1 MRFSR
6 CLALFAL
13 ALVSSPLLILD
24 ATAERRDH
32 ARTRGTIAD
41 TDLADLIHR
50 TADAASAFIRGDIER
65 YLSLIVHSADY
76 TLMAPLG
83 GAPTR
88 GFDHAPEHLARLK
101 RTFRGGTSELEVVQT
116 YASDNLVVLVMIERQ
131 RARVADVPEQDWSL
145 RVTQV
150 YRRDGA
156 EWHLVHRHADPLVRE
171 IGLDHAAAIARG
183 DRR

>member
-13 ALVSSPLLILD
+13 ALTSSPLPLLD
-24 ATAERRDH
+24 ATAERRDP
-32 ARTRGTIAD
+32 AKTRVTTTD
-41 TDLADLIHR
+41 KDLADLIQR
-50 TADAASAFIRGDIER
+50 TAEAGSALIRGDIER
-65 YLSLIVHSADY
+65 YLSLIVHAADY

-83 GAPTR
+83 GATTR
-88 GFDHAPEHLARLK
+88 GFDPAPEHLARLK

-116 YASDNLVVLVMIERQ
+116 YASHDLVVLVMIERQ
-131 RARVADVPEQDWSL
+131 RAKVAGLPEQDWSL

-171 IGLDHAAAIARG
+171 IGLDHAAAISRG